1 MRILIDTNV
10 FLDFLQRR
18 EPYLQDAISIM
29 ELAHKNI
36 VEGVIAAHS
45 ISNMFYILRKDYSIE
60 KRKQLIRAISDVF
73 PIIPIN
79 KEIIQKAL
87 DDDMDD
93 FEDAIQYECA
103 VFAKVD
109 YIVTRNVS
117 DYINTSIRAIT
128 PKDFLQIEK

>member
-10 FLDFLQRR
+10 FLDLLQRR

-45 ISNMFYILRKDYSIE
+45 ISNIFYILRKDYSIE

-87 DDDMDD
+87 DDNIDD

-103 VFAKVD
+103 LLAEVD

-117 DYINTSIRAIT
+117 DYTSTSIRAIT
-128 PKDFLQIEK
+128 PKEFLQIEK